1 MRPRQAKTPRAQT
14 RRETAAC
21 VIGATLYAPQAALA
35 LSTGYLVVL
44 LLAARAAA
52 RAGSQPSSGGPTRV
66 RFVVLVPA
74 HDEQHGIT
82 ATLDSLDRSDYPRD
96 ARRMIVIADNC
107 TDRTAERARAAGVE
121 VWERSDAGK
130 RGKGFALAWALARL
144 QSQDEAFD
152 AVVVIDADCQVS
164 ANIFSAIDQ
173 RLRDGARAVQVDY
186 VVANAEAS
194 RASALRFCGF
204 ALMNTVRFMGKQQL
218 GLSCGLVGTGM
229 AFTRELLAR
238 EPWTATGIVED
249 AEYHLRLVRAGERSQ
264 FVPDAWVSSDVPTSL
279 KRSTDQQ
286 ARWEQGK
293 LDLARQW
300 SPQLVFAGI
309 RQRDIVR
316 LHAGLEW
323 LVPPQSLIAAGSLGS
338 ALSGLLLGSRRL
350 VLLSLATLAGQL
362 AFVLMGL
369 RTVGA
374 PRQVYRALVLAPA
387 LITRKLALYVQLL
400 MGRGPTSWVRT
411 EREAQTGHEARG

>member
-1 MRPRQAKTPRAQT
+1 
-14 RRETAAC
+14 
-21 VIGATLYAPQAALA
+21 
-35 LSTGYLVVL
+35 
-44 LLAARAAA
+44 
-52 RAGSQPSSGGPTRV
+52 
-66 RFVVLVPA
+66 
-74 HDEQHGIT
+74 
-82 ATLDSLDRSDYPRD
+82 
-96 ARRMIVIADNC
+96 MIVIADNC